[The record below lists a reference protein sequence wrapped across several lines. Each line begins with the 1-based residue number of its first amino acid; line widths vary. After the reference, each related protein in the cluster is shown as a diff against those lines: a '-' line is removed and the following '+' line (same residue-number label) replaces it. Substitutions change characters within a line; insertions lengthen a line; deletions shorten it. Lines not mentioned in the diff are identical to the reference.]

1 LIRTLTPAK
10 LSFKK
15 EKLKVTFL
23 TLRLVSR
30 NAHQLDR
37 SEINGEWDLDEPVLR
52 YWELDRVGRG
62 MEKWRR
68 ARPDIDGS
76 GKAVVGRILH
86 LNDIIMRAVDK
97 ALARHGVKYPVY
109 AVLATIRVSGPPY
122 RMSPTELLS
131 TLLVTSGGLS
141 NLLRRM
147 EAEGYITRSADTRD
161 GRGVIV
167 ELTDKGVAVADA
179 SMADHASVERELI
192 ECLPPE
198 LRETVARAL
207 GLMITVAES

>member
-1 LIRTLTPAK
+1 M
-10 LSFKK
+10 
-15 EKLKVTFL
+15 
-23 TLRLVSR
+23 
-30 NAHQLDR
+30 
-37 SEINGEWDLDEPVLR
+37 DEPTLR

-62 MEKWRR
+62 MAQWRD

-97 ALARHGVKYPVY
+97 KLARHGIKYPVY
-109 AVLATIRVSGPPY
+109 AVLATIRVSGAPY

-147 EAEGYITRSADTRD
+147 EADGYVTRTADKRD

-167 ELTDKGVAVADA
+167 ELTAKGIALADA
-179 SMADHASVERELI
+179 SMADHAAVERDLV
-192 ECLPPE
+192 ECLPRE
-198 LRETVARAL
+198 LQETVARAL
-207 GLMITVAES
+207 GLMITVTDR

>member
-1 LIRTLTPAK
+1 
-10 LSFKK
+10 
-15 EKLKVTFL
+15 
-23 TLRLVSR
+23 
-30 NAHQLDR
+30 
-37 SEINGEWDLDEPVLR
+37 LDEPVLR

-62 MEKWRR
+62 MAAWNRE
-68 ARPDIDGS
+68 RPDIDCS

-86 LNDIIMRAVDK
+86 LHDIILRAVDRT
-97 ALARHGVKYPVY
+97 LARHGLKYPVY

-131 TLLVTSGGLS
+131 ALLVTSGGLS

-147 EAEGYITRSADTRD
+147 ESDGYIRRMADKRD

-167 ELTDKGVAVADA
+167 ELTEKGIAVADA
-179 SMADHASVERELI
+179 SMADHAAVERELV

-198 LRETVARAL
+198 MQDTVAKAL
-207 GLMITVAES
+207 GLMITVAER

>member
-1 LIRTLTPAK
+1 
-10 LSFKK
+10 
-15 EKLKVTFL
+15 
-23 TLRLVSR
+23 
-30 NAHQLDR
+30 
-37 SEINGEWDLDEPVLR
+37 
-52 YWELDRVGRG
+52 

-76 GKAVVGRILH
+76 GKAIVGRILH
-86 LNDIIMRAVDK
+86 LNEIIMRAVDK
-97 ALARHGVKYPVY
+97 ALAKHGVKYPVY
-109 AVLATIRVSGPPY
+109 AVLATIRVSGPPF

-147 EAEGYITRSADTRD
+147 EADGYITRTADERD

-179 SMADHASVERELI
+179 SMADHAAVERELV
-192 ECLPPE
+192 ECLPSDT
-198 LRETVARAL
+198 RETVARAL
-207 GLMITVAES
+207 GLMITTAER